1 MIDLYI
7 DFKCPASYLA
17 LKPTLAMSDKL
28 DVAISWHAL
37 RSYQAPLLQEKPD
50 EEVGER
56 HRRVRALARQ
66 KTHMLYAGVQNL
78 PMQFRDPP
86 TSADMALAAL
96 CVLTAR
102 GDDPLAFIT
111 AAFSAYWTGDADL
124 DDGDIVAALSGAPAL
139 PDAESARRQL
149 EAALK
154 QSEESGIFTSPTYV
168 VNEQVFVGRENLPW
182 ISEILQPA

>member
-17 LKPTLAMSDKL
+17 LQPTLAMSDKL

-96 CVLTAR
+96 CV
-102 GDDPLAFIT
+102 
-111 AAFSAYWTGDADL
+111 WTGDADL
-124 DDGDIVAALSGAPAL
+124 DDGDIVAALSGAPSL

-154 QSEESGIFTSPTYV
+154 RSEERGIFASPTYV
-168 VNEQVFVGRENLPW
+168 VNEQIFVGRENLPW